1 MAKPGEGSIH
11 VEDDVG
17 NPGTRGKRADNFDFS
32 RYRHKSVWSVKLVS
46 FKSQRQFNTTIMETG
61 TATTNSAVSA
71 AINWKEKIGDY
82 VLLHSGGIIGAI
94 VIVFAGFLAAGWL
107 STILLRALERKHLEP
122 PIRMLISRIV
132 KILVL
137 LFTFAIAAQ
146 TMGINLLPL
155 IAGVSVVGVG
165 AGLAMQGVLSNLVA
179 GLVIIFTKKFR
190 VGEFIEIHGVNGQVA
205 QIELFSTT
213 LIHADRSRII
223 IPNRKIIGEILH
235 NFGTI
240 RQVDLSIGVGYGT
253 DLTKLQSV
261 VQDILNRSQ
270 FVLKD
275 PAPVVAVTGFGDSS
289 VNVAIKPW
297 VTVDHFGAAQ
307 ADLNRAILE
316 SFRQAKIEIP
326 FPQREIRVLGNANV
340 A

>member
-1 MAKPGEGSIH
+1 M
-11 VEDDVG
+11 
-17 NPGTRGKRADNFDFS
+17 
-32 RYRHKSVWSVKLVS
+32 
-46 FKSQRQFNTTIMETG
+46 NT
-61 TATTNSAVSA
+61 

-94 VIVFAGFLAAGWL
+94 VIIIIGFLAAGWL
-107 STILLRALERKHLEP
+107 SAILIRALEKKKLEP
-122 PIRMLISRIV
+122 PVLMLITRVV

-165 AGLAMQGVLSNLVA
+165 VGLAMQGVLSNLVA

-190 VGEFIEIHGVNGQVA
+190 VGEFIEIHGVSGQVS

-213 LIHADRSRII
+213 LTHADMSRII

-235 NFGTI
+235 NYGSI
-240 RQVDLSIGVGYGT
+240 RQADLSIGVGYNT
-253 DLTKLQSV
+253 DLNKMQALV
-261 VQDILNRSQ
+261 KEILNLNPR
-270 FVLKD
+270 VLKD
-275 PAPVVAVTGFGDSS
+275 PAPVVAISAFGDSA

-297 VTVDHFGAAQ
+297 VNVNDLGAVQ
-307 ADLNRAILE
+307 TELNQTILE
-316 SFRQAKIEIP
+316 KFRAAKIEIP